1 MLLRYHAHD
10 VGIVAELMRV
20 RRIAGC
26 EVVAGA
32 PQSLVDLYLDTESF
46 TLADLGFALRL
57 RQHDGAFY
65 GRLRPLHAA
74 LGDREAAQRQT
85 LPGALPLPL
94 TLDALAPGALQAAL
108 RTLVGK
114 VSLDLHARVRFE
126 RTPRGLRLA
135 GQPAAMLVIDEVR
148 YEWARDFD
156 QAREVKVRVLP
167 NAAHPAALLH
177 ELDAMVR
184 AYGLVPMD
192 ADRFASVLERLSSAP
207 MAPLLLSHRE
217 RTRLSEIA
225 NGPQLVPARRARA
238 LLRVANR
245 RSTADVAQEVGM
257 ESSRVRHWVQRFRA
271 QRLGMFEPGQASG
284 STDATYVQAEEVLPN
299 GSAAAQVGAA
309 PATEPQRGLDPTRR
323 PPIRIAPGPATDT
336 RRRPGVGTELDAPVG
351 TDRPVR
357 LRPSASGREIETAEL
372 PAVAERGGVISR
384 VARVVTR
391 RRGRAAARLSDP
403 AAGGSEAVAA
413 DRYRTDEPARI
424 EEVEPDARHRT
435 PEREAQH
442 RRLSAC
448 MRSELAAVR
457 HAWEASGLFEDGAF
471 GDLTEATSALNVI
484 DQFLGLLDCYAPF
497 LPDRSD
503 AVQSRAMEVRAQ
515 LVRLRAVD
523 IMMRLTEAIAEDE
536 DLTHAASLLRRHAR
550 DSWVALR
557 TWWASEPAAPDERGR
572 LGLGEVLDRLPLPSS
587 RQQDD
592 GVLLR
597 HVLASMAWR
606 QYERIVVASE
616 SESVHDGPDLTLA
629 LHGLMTA
636 LQHTFHTHALPES
649 QETRLLH
656 QARAH
661 AAALEAMS
669 EAARV
674 LVSLGYDQAV
684 AQDIEPL
691 RQRLDVARREEKQ
704 ATEHAL
710 SLVLARPFKTY
721 LGVVVAAS

>member
-238 LLRVANR
+238 LLRVASR

-299 GSAAAQVGAA
+299 GSAAAQV
-309 PATEPQRGLDPTRR
+309 
-323 PPIRIAPGPATDT
+323 
-336 RRRPGVGTELDAPVG
+336 
-351 TDRPVR
+351 
-357 LRPSASGREIETAEL
+357 
-372 PAVAERGGVISR
+372 
-384 VARVVTR
+384 
-391 RRGRAAARLSDP
+391 
-403 AAGGSEAVAA
+403 
-413 DRYRTDEPARI
+413 
-424 EEVEPDARHRT
+424 
-435 PEREAQH
+435 
-442 RRLSAC
+442 
-448 MRSELAAVR
+448 
-457 HAWEASGLFEDGAF
+457 
-471 GDLTEATSALNVI
+471 
-484 DQFLGLLDCYAPF
+484 
-497 LPDRSD
+497 
-503 AVQSRAMEVRAQ
+503 
-515 LVRLRAVD
+515 
-523 IMMRLTEAIAEDE
+523 
-536 DLTHAASLLRRHAR
+536 
-550 DSWVALR
+550 
-557 TWWASEPAAPDERGR
+557 
-572 LGLGEVLDRLPLPSS
+572 
-587 RQQDD
+587 
-592 GVLLR
+592 
-597 HVLASMAWR
+597 
-606 QYERIVVASE
+606 
-616 SESVHDGPDLTLA
+616 
-629 LHGLMTA
+629 
-636 LQHTFHTHALPES
+636 
-649 QETRLLH
+649 
-656 QARAH
+656 
-661 AAALEAMS
+661 
-669 EAARV
+669 
-674 LVSLGYDQAV
+674 
-684 AQDIEPL
+684 
-691 RQRLDVARREEKQ
+691 
-704 ATEHAL
+704 
-710 SLVLARPFKTY
+710 
-721 LGVVVAAS
+721 